1 MPLLLCGSVNGSVIT
16 AIGLSVV
23 LACPAAAAD
32 PATAPRASSLPWSEL
47 SYGARKFFL
56 SASTTVR
63 IEQVA
68 ASMIVGVL
76 RTPPDGVAVPV
87 PNGDVLIVA
96 TTSNLPFG
104 RREETTV
111 WLDANSSAALQTAKL
126 TTGGDPYVKTWRY
139 TTAGFFMWRD
149 SPRDATEARQ
159 GREVWTDNRTQ
170 TITTGA
176 SPPPGLAVTDPY
188 ALLVLIARARLDHS
202 GEKATFAFISE
213 DRLAVATVIAGG
225 LSLRHV
231 DYRETWPGGARRRQG
246 EDLVRTVRVGA
257 HMLGEATARQNVE
270 LGFLG
275 MRGSLTVFCEAD
287 TGLPV
292 ELQGTA
298 PSVGVLTVR
307 LTQAALREPRRGS

>member
-1 MPLLLCGSVNGSVIT
+1 VNRSVIA
-16 AIGLSVV
+16 AIGLSVA
-23 LACPAAAAD
+23 LACPATAAD
-32 PATAPRASSLPWSEL
+32 PAAAPRASSLPWSEL

-63 IEQVA
+63 IERVA
-68 ASMIVGVL
+68 ASAIVGVL
-76 RTPPDGVAVPV
+76 RTPPDGIAVPV
-87 PNGDVLIVA
+87 PSGDVLIIS
-96 TTSNLPFG
+96 TTSRLPFG

-111 WLDANSSAALQTAKL
+111 WLDADSSAALQTAKL
-126 TTGGDPYVKTWRY
+126 TTGGDPYAKTWRY
-139 TTAGFFMWRD
+139 TAAGFFMWRD

-159 GREVWTDNRTQ
+159 EREAWTDNRSHSVS
-170 TITTGA
+170 TGA
-176 SPPPGLAVTDPY
+176 SPPPGLAVTDSY
-188 ALLVLIARARLDHS
+188 ALLVLIARARLEHN
-202 GEKATFAFISE
+202 GEKVTFAFIPE
-213 DRLAVATVIAGG
+213 ERLGVATVIAGG

-246 EDLVRTVRVGA
+246 DVLVRTVRVGA
-257 HMLGEATARQNVE
+257 HMLGEATATQDVE

-307 LTQAALREPRRGS
+307 LTQVALREPRRPS